1 MSFTTT
7 VRVERESDSAH
18 DTLVA
23 RVTLYP
29 CAPWECPD
37 PAEVQWLHVIEGCG
51 EITPAEASNIAL
63 EEYDDWAIELAQ
75 DEFREGCGG

>member
-1 MSFTTT
+1 MSYTTT

-37 PAEVQWLHVIEGCG
+37 PPSVQWLYVIRGCG
-51 EITPAEASNIAL
+51 ERIPPEDFTQDLDDYN
-63 EEYDDWAIELAQ
+63 DWAVELA
-75 DEFREGCGG
+75 REQLEIP